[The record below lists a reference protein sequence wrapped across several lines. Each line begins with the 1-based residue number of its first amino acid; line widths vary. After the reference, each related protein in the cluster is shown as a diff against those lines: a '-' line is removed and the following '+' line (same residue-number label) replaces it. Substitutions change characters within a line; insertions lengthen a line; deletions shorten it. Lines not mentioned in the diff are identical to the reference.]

1 MPRETYRSLVYW
13 RILHYLNAAL
23 IRVQKSHQN
32 RRINQQSR
40 INRVVRRILP
50 QTIKHRMQLRRLGS
64 VSLDERKEQQLKK
77 EALDYHEAK
86 PHGKIKVVPTKP
98 HSTAHELS
106 LAYSPG
112 VAYPCLEI
120 AQKPE
125 AAYKYTSKANL
136 VAVISNG
143 TAVLGLGN
151 IGPLASKPVMEGKGL
166 LLKTF
171 ADIDVFDI
179 EVDTEDPESFIETV
193 VNISKTF
200 GGINL
205 EDIKAPECFEIE
217 RRIAAETD
225 IPVMHDDQ
233 HGTAIISGAALI
245 NAAELQNKKLS
256 DITVVVL
263 GAGASAIA
271 CATHYVALGVSRK
284 NIKMVDSKGILTKQR
299 LSAGELNQYKAD
311 FAHDIADGDLAAALD
326 GADVLLGLSKGGL
339 VTKEMVASMAAKPI
353 IFALANPTPEITPE
367 EVMEVRQDAI
377 IATGRSDYPN
387 QVNNV
392 LGFPYIFR
400 GALDVRAKDITQN
413 MKMAATKALA
423 ELARQPVPDYISEAY
438 DGATMQ
444 FGPEYIIPKPFDR
457 RVLIWEAS
465 AVAQAAV
472 DEGITQVSKDDFS
485 ITQYREELESRL
497 GLSYSIMR
505 HMINQVRGRGKR
517 IVFPEGDNEKVL
529 KASAQL
535 TEQRICQPILLG
547 SKERIDSMV
556 EELGL
561 EFDYEVFDPRYDER
575 RKGLYAPALF
585 KRRMRKGMTL
595 EDAERLLKSR
605 PYFASQMVASGD
617 ADGFVGGVSRN
628 YADVLRPTIEVI
640 GSDSSAHCVIGCYMV
655 NVKGKTIFLADA
667 TVNVYPDSPTLAEI
681 AIQTSKIARRFG
693 IKPKVA
699 MLSFSNFGSTRAQR
713 STRIE
718 EAVAMAKDIDPTLI
732 IDGPM
737 QADTALNRNVQEDY
751 PFMNF
756 EGPANVLVLPNLAAA
771 NIAYKLLEELGGAEM
786 TGPILEGMDKPVQ
799 LVARSDGVRHIVNM
813 ATICAADAIRQDS
826 YWETLAATEN
836 NNQE

>member
-1 MPRETYRSLVYW
+1 MRCQRDGAEVVDEIRE
-13 RILHYLNAAL
+13 
-23 IRVQKSHQN
+23 
-32 RRINQQSR
+32 
-40 INRVVRRILP
+40 
-50 QTIKHRMQLRRLGS
+50 RL
-64 VSLDERKEQQLKK
+64 LKK
-77 EALDYHEAK
+77 ESLDYHESL

-98 HSTAHELS
+98 HATAYELS

-120 AQKPE
+120 AEKPE
-125 AAYKYTSKANL
+125 AAYRYTSKANL

-179 EVDTEDPESFIETV
+179 EVDTEDPEEFINTV

-217 RRIAAETD
+217 KRIAEQTD

-233 HGTAIISGAALI
+233 HGTAIISGAALL
-245 NAAELQNKKLS
+245 NAVELQEKELDK
-256 DITVVVL
+256 IRVVVI

-271 CATHYVALGVSRK
+271 CANHYVALGVERT
-284 NIKMVDSKGILTKQR
+284 NILMVDSKGIVTKKR
-299 LSAGELNQYKAD
+299 LEAGELNEFKES
-311 FAHDIADGDLAAALD
+311 FAHDIDEGDLEDALV

-339 VTKEMVASMAAKPI
+339 VTKEMVSSMAEKPI
-353 IFALANPTPEITPE
+353 IFALANPTPEIMPE
-367 EVMEVRQDAI
+367 EILEVRNDAI

-413 MKMAATKALA
+413 MKMAATLSLA
-423 ELARQPVPDYISEAY
+423 ELAKEPVPDYISAAY
-438 DGATMQ
+438 DGVVMQ

-465 AVAQAAV
+465 AVAKAAV
-472 DEGITQVSKDDFS
+472 DEGVARINAEDFS
-485 ITQYREELESRL
+485 VEKYREKLEGRL
-497 GLSYSIMR
+497 GQSYSIMR
-505 HMINQVRGRGKR
+505 HIINQVRRRGKR

-529 KASAQL
+529 RAAAQL
-535 TEQRICQPILLG
+535 VDQKICTPILLG
-547 SKERIDSMV
+547 SKERIDRLV
-556 EELGL
+556 DELGL
-561 EFDYEVFDPRYDER
+561 HFEYQVFDPRYDER
-575 RKGLYAPALF
+575 RKLMYAPALF
-585 KRRMRKGMTL
+585 KRRQRKGMTL

-655 NVKGKTIFLADA
+655 NVNGRTIFLADA

-681 AIQTSKIARRFG
+681 AVQTSKIARRFG
-693 IKPKVA
+693 IEPKVA

-713 STRIE
+713 SDRIE
-718 EAVAMAKDIDPTLI
+718 DAILIAKEIDPTLK

-737 QADTALNRNVQEDY
+737 QADTALNTAVQEEY

-756 EGPANVLVLPNLAAA
+756 DGPANVLVLPNLAAA

-799 LVARSDGVRHIVNM
+799 LVARQDGVRHIVNM
-813 ATICAADAIRQDS
+813 AAICAADAIRQDS
-826 YWETLAATEN
+826 YWETLATGESL
-836 NNQE
+836 

>member
-1 MPRETYRSLVYW
+1 M
-13 RILHYLNAAL
+13 
-23 IRVQKSHQN
+23 
-32 RRINQQSR
+32 
-40 INRVVRRILP
+40 
-50 QTIKHRMQLRRLGS
+50 
-64 VSLDERKEQQLKK
+64 DDKK
-77 EALDYHEAK
+77 ERLLKREALEYHETK
-86 PHGKIKVVPTKP
+86 PYGKIKVVPTKP

-120 AQKPE
+120 AERPE

-217 RRIAAETD
+217 KRIAAETD

-245 NAAELQNKKLS
+245 NAVDLQGKKLAT
-256 DITVVVL
+256 IKVVVI

-271 CATHYVALGVSRK
+271 CANHYVALGVKRQ
-284 NIKMVDSKGILTKQR
+284 NILMCDSHGILTKNR
-299 LSAGELNQYKAD
+299 LDKGELNEYKAA
-311 FAHDIADGDLAAALD
+311 FAHDIPDGQLSDAII

-339 VTKEMVASMAAKPI
+339 VSKDMVSNMAKKPI

-367 EVMEVRQDAI
+367 EVKEIRDDAI

-400 GALDVRAKDITQN
+400 GALDVRAKDITQK
-413 MKMAATKALA
+413 MKMAATMSLA
-423 ELARQPVPDYISEAY
+423 ELAREPVPDYISEAY

-444 FGPEYIIPKPFDR
+444 FGPDYIIPKPFDR

-465 AVAQAAV
+465 AVAKAAV
-472 DEGITQVSKDDFS
+472 DEGIARISPEEFSVSE
-485 ITQYREELESRL
+485 YREELESRL
-497 GLSYSIMR
+497 GMSYSIMR

-529 KASAQL
+529 RAASQL
-535 TEQRICQPILLG
+535 VEQGICKPILLG
-547 SKERIDSMV
+547 SKERIDTMV

-561 EFDYEVFDPRYDER
+561 HFSYEVSDPRHDER
-575 RKGLYAPALF
+575 RKMLYAPALY
-585 KRRMRKGMTL
+585 KRRKRKGMTL

-655 NVKGKTIFLADA
+655 NVKGRTIFIADA

-693 IKPKVA
+693 IDPKVA

-718 EAVAMAKDIDPTLI
+718 EAVALTREIDPTLK

-737 QADTALNRNVQEDY
+737 QADTALNSAVQADY
-751 PFMNF
+751 PFMDF

-826 YWETLAATEN
+826 YWETLATAN
-836 NNQE
+836 SDQQD

>member
-1 MPRETYRSLVYW
+1 
-13 RILHYLNAAL
+13 
-23 IRVQKSHQN
+23 
-32 RRINQQSR
+32 
-40 INRVVRRILP
+40 
-50 QTIKHRMQLRRLGS
+50 MQLRRLGS

-125 AAYKYTSKANL
+125 TAYKYTSKANL

-311 FAHDIADGDLAAALD
+311 FAHDIADGDLASALD

-339 VTKEMVASMAAKPI
+339 VTKEMVASMAEKPI

-367 EVMEVRQDAI
+367 EVMEVRKDAI

-413 MKMAATKALA
+413 MKMAATKAIA

-472 DEGITQVSKDDFS
+472 DEGITQIGKDEFS

-575 RKGLYAPALF
+575 RKDLYAPALF

-718 EAVAMAKDIDPTLI
+718 EAVAMAKEIDPTLI

-737 QADTALNRNVQEDY
+737 QADTALNASVQDDY

-756 EGPANVLVLPNLAAA
+756 QGPANVLVLPNLAAA

-826 YWETLAATEN
+826 YWETLAANPEN
-836 NNQE
+836 